1 MKSTCRLSIAI
12 KKGAA
17 GVPVAERGYF
27 ITVEGI
33 EGAGKST
40 QMDAIG
46 DFLDAKGIRVVMT
59 REPGGTPLGEA
70 VRGLLLNP
78 DIRGMSV
85 DAELLLVFA
94 ARAEH
99 LHEVIRP
106 ALEAGHWVLSDRFTD
121 ATFAYQGGGRGIE
134 AERIAALEQW
144 VQGALRPDLTLL
156 LDVPVEVGMARI
168 AARGDRDRFE
178 REQSDFFQR
187 IRDNYLQRAAAE
199 PQRFRRIDASVA
211 AEQVSRDVLS
221 AVGALL

>member
-1 MKSTCRLSIAI
+1 
-12 KKGAA
+12 
-17 GVPVAERGYF
+17 VADRGCF

-40 QMDAIG
+40 QMNLIR
-46 DFLDAKGIRVVMT
+46 DFLSERGKRVVVT

-70 VRGLLLNP
+70 VRELLLNP
-78 DIRGMSV
+78 DNRHMSM

-106 ALEAGHWVLSDRFTD
+106 ALESGQWVLSDRFTD
-121 ATFAYQGGGRGIE
+121 ATFAYQGGGRGIP
-134 AERIAALEQW
+134 AARIAALEEW

-156 LDVPVEVGMARI
+156 LDVPVEIGMARI
-168 AARGDRDRFE
+168 AERGQADRFE
-178 REQSDFFQR
+178 REEGGFFER
-187 IRDNYLQRAAAE
+187 IRANYLQRAGAE
-199 PQRFRRIDASVA
+199 PRRFQRIDASVPVD
-211 AEQVSRDVLS
+211 QVGRAVRD